1 MNTKFIVLL
10 RVVLGW
16 FFLYAGYSKFASGA
30 FSAAGF
36 LKGAQTFPG
45 LYAWFASPENLVWVN
60 PLNMYGQILIGI
72 ALILGVGVRFA
83 SIAGAL
89 MMLLYYFPSLDF
101 PKAGDHGF
109 LVDDHIIYI
118 AAFLVLAAVRAGRT
132 MGLEATVERLV
143 ANGKSWYRAY
153 IG

>member
-1 MNTKFIVLL
+1 MNTKLIVLL

-16 FFLYAGYSKFASGA
+16 FFFYAGYSKLASGA

-36 LKGAQTFPG
+36 LMGAKTFPG
-45 LYAWFASPENLVWVN
+45 LYVWFASSGNIGWVN
-60 PLNMYGQILIGI
+60 ALNVYGQMAIGI
-72 ALILGVGVRFA
+72 ALILGVGVRVA
-83 SIAGAL
+83 SYAGAL

-101 PKAGDHGF
+101 PKAGEHGY

-132 MGLEATVERLV
+132 MGLEATVERTV